1 MKDYKITCC
10 STCDLTAGHLA
21 SLGVAFAKYH
31 YILDG
36 KDHKDDLFVSSTPE
50 QFYGAIAAGALPTT
64 SQVTPEELI
73 ELWSPILAEG
83 YDVLHIEFSS
93 GLSGGYQS
101 ALTAQEEIKKHYPNR
116 RLIIVDSLAA
126 SSGYGLLVDKA
137 VELKNGGMDIDELA
151 AWLEENKLRLRH
163 WFFSTNLQH
172 FKRGGRISG
181 PAATIGTLLKICPV
195 MDVNSE
201 GKLIIRK
208 KVTGKKKAIK
218 EMYDQMFMQA
228 EGGGDYSGKCYISH
242 SLVMDDAK
250 ELASLVEKGFPKLN
264 GKVEIDNIGTVIG
277 SHTGPGTVALF
288 FFSTTKRTL

>member
-10 STCDLTAGHLA
+10 STCDLSAEHLS

-31 YILDG
+31 YIIDG
-36 KDHKDDLFVSSTPE
+36 VDHKDDLFVSSTPE
-50 QFYGAIAAGALPTT
+50 QFYGAIDAGALPTT
-64 SQVTPEELI
+64 SQVTPEELL
-73 ELWSPILAEG
+73 ELWMPILKEG
-83 YDVLHIEFSS
+83 CDILHIEFSS
-93 GLSGGYQS
+93 GLSGGYTS
-101 ALTAQEEIKKHYPNR
+101 ALNAQAEAAKLFPDNKVVVI
-116 RLIIVDSLAA
+116 DSLCA

-137 VELKNGGMDIDELA
+137 ASLKKEGMGLEELA

-181 PAATIGTLLKICPV
+181 TAATIGTLLKICPV

-208 KVTGKKKAIK
+208 KVPGKKKAIK
-218 EMYDQMFMQA
+218 EMCDRMLAEA
-228 EGGGDYSGKCYISH
+228 EGGTGYSGKCYISH
-242 SLVMDDAK
+242 SRVMGDAS
-250 ELASLVEKGFPKLN
+250 ELASLVESSFPSLD

-288 FFSTTKRTL
+288 FFSSTKRTL

>member
-101 ALTAQEEIKKHYPNR
+101 ALTAQEELKKHYPNR
-116 RLIIVDSLAA
+116 KLIIVDSLAA

>member
-1 MKDYKITCC
+1 MTDYKITCC
-10 STCDLTAGHLA
+10 STCDLTAEHLA

-36 KDHKDDLFVSSTPE
+36 VDHKDDLFVSSTPE
-50 QFYGAIAAGALPTT
+50 QFYDAIENGAMPTT

-83 YDVLHIEFSS
+83 QNILHIEFSS
-93 GLSGGYQS
+93 GLSGGYAS
-101 ALTAQEEIKKHYPNR
+101 ALAAQEEIKKHYPKR
-116 RLIIVDSLAA
+116 KVIVVDSLAA

-137 VELKNGGMDIDELA
+137 AELKAGGMGLEALA
-151 AWLEENKLRLRH
+151 TWLEENKLRLRH

-208 KVTGKKKAIK
+208 KVTGKRKAIR
-218 EMYDQMFMQA
+218 ELYELMLSQA
-228 EGGGDYSGKCYISH
+228 EGGGDYRGKCYISH
-242 SLVMDDAK
+242 SRVMDDAK
-250 ELASLVEKGFPKLN
+250 ELAALIESGLPKLN
-264 GKVEIDNIGTVIG
+264 GRVEIDNIGTVIG

>member
-1 MKDYKITCC
+1 MTDYKITCC
-10 STCDLTAGHLA
+10 STCDLTAEHLA

-36 KDHKDDLFVSSTPE
+36 VDHKDDLFVSSTPE
-50 QFYGAIAAGALPTT
+50 QFYDAIENGAMPTT

-83 YDVLHIEFSS
+83 QNILHIEFSS
-93 GLSGGYQS
+93 GLSGGYAS
-101 ALTAQEEIKKHYPNR
+101 ALAAQEEIKKHYPKR
-116 RLIIVDSLAA
+116 KVIVVDSLAA

-137 VELKNGGMDIDELA
+137 AELKAGGMGLEALA
-151 AWLEENKLRLRH
+151 TWLEENKLRLRH

-195 MDVNSE
+195 MDVNSD

-208 KVTGKKKAIK
+208 KVTGKRKAIR
-218 EMYDQMFMQA
+218 ELYELILSQA
-228 EGGGDYSGKCYISH
+228 EGGGDYCGKCYISH
-242 SLVMDDAK
+242 SRVKDDAK
-250 ELASLVEKGFPKLN
+250 ELAALVESGLPKLN